1 MAEKPKP
8 AGNSRRKFIK
18 DLGAGMVGAYTIA
31 PNINLNSQTLK
42 QTYIDALE
50 GKIDLSLKVNGK
62 NIKTKVQPNM
72 TLAEFLRDEL
82 ELTGTKLVCNHGEC
96 GSCTVLL
103 NEKPV
108 YSCHILALDADGAN
122 ILTVEGLMDG
132 EDLNS
137 IQESFVQH
145 DGLQCGFCTPGQ
157 IISAYAL
164 LRTNSNPTDTEI
176 MAAMSGNLC
185 RCGAY
190 PKIFDSVKKAVLSN
204 NQ

>member
-18 DLGAGMVGAYTIA
+18 DLGAGMVVAYVIT
-31 PNINLNSQTLK
+31 PNINLKSQTLK
-42 QTYIDALE
+42 QNYLDALE

-62 NIKTKVQPNM
+62 NIKSRVRPNM

-108 YSCHILALDADGAN
+108 YSCHILALDADGAD

-132 EDLNS
+132 EKLNS
-137 IQESFVQH
+137 IQESFIQN

-157 IISAYAL
+157 IMSAYAL
-164 LRTNSNPTDTEI
+164 LRTKSNPNDKEI
-176 MAAMSGNLC
+176 MEAMSGNLC

-190 PKIFDSVKKAVLSN
+190 PKIFDSVKKAIGN
-204 NQ
+204 NN

>member
-18 DLGAGMVGAYTIA
+18 DLGAGMVGAYVIT
-31 PNINLNSQTLK
+31 PNINLKSQTLK
-42 QTYIDALE
+42 QNYLDALE

-62 NIKTKVQPNM
+62 NIKSRVRPNM

-108 YSCHILALDADGAN
+108 YSCHILALDADGAD

-132 EDLNS
+132 EKLNS
-137 IQESFVQH
+137 IQESFIQN

-157 IISAYAL
+157 IMSAYAL
-164 LRTNSNPTDTEI
+164 LRTKSNPNDKEI
-176 MAAMSGNLC
+176 MEAMSGNLC

-190 PKIFDSVKKAVLSN
+190 PKIFDSVKKAIGN
-204 NQ
+204 NN